1 MQYAQ
6 AVSFCFKMKNKN
18 YMMKFF
24 PLILIVSFI
33 PFVADAQNWD
43 SLSRE
48 AAKTEIWDPQPPVVE
63 PLDVFIPTP
72 SDAIILF
79 DGNGL
84 DAWRSVNDTTKA
96 AGWKVKNGVI
106 TVDKTTG
113 NIETKQRFMDYQLHL
128 EWRIPASINGN
139 GQIRGNSGLFL
150 ASTGGGDAGYEIQI
164 LDNYN
169 NITYVNGQVGSVYKQ
184 SIPLA
189 NACKKPGEW
198 QSYDIVWKAP
208 RFKPDG
214 SLLTPAYVTVVHN
227 GIVLQNNFELKG
239 ETKWIGPASY
249 TAHGASPVKL
259 QSHGD
264 PSEPISFR
272 NIWVRPL

>member
-1 MQYAQ
+1 MN
-6 AVSFCFKMKNKN
+6 NKN
-18 YMMKFF
+18 YMMKFIAV
-24 PLILIVSFI
+24 ILIACSFSV
-33 PFVADAQNWD
+33 VANAQNWD

-48 AAKTEIWDPQPPVVE
+48 AAKTEIWEPQPQVVK
-63 PLDVFIPTP
+63 PLDVFMPAP
-72 SDAIILF
+72 ADAVILF

-84 DAWRSVNDTTKA
+84 NAWRSVNDTSQA
-96 AGWKVKNGVI
+96 AGWNVKNGVM
-106 TVDKTTG
+106 TVDKSTG

-128 EWRIPASINGN
+128 EWRIPASISGD

-150 ASTGGGDAGYEIQI
+150 ASTGSGDAGYEIQI

-169 NITYVNGQVGSVYKQ
+169 NKTYANGQVGSVYKQ

-189 NACKKPGEW
+189 NACKKTGEW

-239 ETKWIGPASY
+239 ETKWIGPPSY
-249 TAHGASPVKL
+249 TAHGACPIKL